1 MKNLVGLLSGLI
13 FGFGLALSGMTDTNK
28 VLGFLDI
35 FGSWQP
41 ALAFVM
47 GSAVA
52 VTLIGYR
59 LVMRRMRLPFGIPFH
74 LTQTGLLDRRL
85 LLGSAL
91 FGVGWGLYGFCPGP
105 ALSGLIFGQSDT
117 VFFVLAMMAGMG
129 VASRVMPAQN

>member
-1 MKNLVGLLSGLI
+1 MKDLTSLLAGLI

-52 VTLIGYR
+52 VTFIGYR
-59 LVMRRMRLPFGIPFH
+59 VVMRRMRLPFGIQFH
-74 LTQTGLLDRRL
+74 LTQTRVLDRRL

-117 VFFVLAMMAGMG
+117 VLFVLAMMAGMG
-129 VASRVMPAQN
+129 IASRVMPAQN